1 MTTRIPT
8 NLVVPAVRGSVTSTT
23 QALTKPTTEPVK
35 TALPEPRQGIVAGG
49 CFPPDHGHFPQ
60 LPHHPHPLPHF
71 PGGHLPHHPH
81 PLPHHPSPFPF
92 PQPSPFP
99 HHPGPFPFPPP
110 SPFPGGHCGT
120 PVPTKP
126 TGCWQP
132 LDLGALAEL
141 NKLDQTKGPVS
152 AEEMADAIKNGTADL
167 DGQAASGEYRA
178 FSEWAQKNSDRLT
191 PEAKQVMDIYS
202 KYAAQSQAR
211 GETGISQADN
221 AKMLAE
227 MAKVGDQGAKRALA
241 KLDKLP
247 APISGRDMA
256 RAIESGAKDKDG
268 NTKAELD
275 AFRDWAKKNS
285 AKLSP
290 EAKDV
295 LNVFGQHAA
304 KSLATG
310 NKDISRAEWAEM
322 KKEFREVGGDASARK
337 ALAKLDKEH
346 GSISGEDMLDAIKEG
361 VSDTDGHS
369 TTSELREFQNWASK
383 NKDRLTPE
391 AKQVLATYEKYA
403 KSAGAAGLSQGQF
416 DKMVKD
422 AGQFKTFRD
431 DSMRNALEKLDV
443 KNGRI
448 SGKDLTAAIKE
459 GVADHDGQAAGV
471 EFADLQKWVRD
482 NYSRLGPDARKV
494 LDIYEKYATKAM
506 ASGSTGIANSD
517 FQRMLREMSRVGE
530 PVHRPTHIV
539 A

>member
-8 NLVVPAVRGSVTSTT
+8 NLVAPAVRGSATRTT

-35 TALPEPRQGIVAGG
+35 TALPEPRRGIVAGG
-49 CFPPDHGHFPQ
+49 CFPTDHGHFP
-60 LPHHPHPLPHF
+60 HHPHL
-71 PGGHLPHHPH
+71 PGGHLPHHP
-81 PLPHHPSPFPF
+81 LPHHPAPFPF
-92 PQPSPFP
+92 PKPTPFP
-99 HHPGPFPFPPP
+99 QPP
-110 SPFPGGHCGT
+110 PFPGGHCGT

-126 TGCWQP
+126 TGGCWQP
-132 LDLGALAEL
+132 LDLSALVEL
-141 NKLDQTKGPVS
+141 NKLDQSKGPVS
-152 AEEMADAIKNGTADL
+152 ADEMADAIKNGTADL

-178 FSEWAQKNSDRLT
+178 FSEWAQKNAGRMT

-211 GETGISQADN
+211 GETGISQADSQ
-221 AKMLAE
+221 KMLAE

-361 VSDTDGHS
+361 VADTDGHS

-391 AKQVLATYEKYA
+391 AKKVLATYEKYA

-431 DSMRNALEKLDV
+431 DSMRSALEKLDV

-448 SGKDLTAAIKE
+448 SAKDLTAAIKE

-494 LDIYEKYATKAM
+494 LDVYEKYATKAM

-517 FQRMLREMSRVGE
+517 FQRMLREMNNVSA
-530 PVHRPTHIV
+530 PLHRPTYI
-539 A
+539 AA